1 MKLKCFLTLAITSIL
16 SIGTA
21 TGCVANSNPTTES
34 NTTANEAIAQNPC
47 AGNPCAGNPCA
58 GNPCA
63 GNPCAGNPCA
73 GKNPCA
79 GNPCAGKNP
88 CASKNPCA
96 GNPCAGKNYQ
106 ARIYTK
112 NDVAIDGTDPVA
124 YFNES
129 KPVQGSSQYKHQWK
143 GTTWYFSSA
152 ENRDLF
158 AQSPE
163 KYAPQYG
170 GYCAFAMANGDL
182 VPIDPE
188 AWSIVDGKLY
198 LNYNQQVKSRWEKD
212 IPGYIAKADQKWSE
226 LANN

>member
-34 NTTANEAIAQNPC
+34 NTTANEAIAQ
-47 AGNPCAGNPCA
+47 
-58 GNPCA
+58 
-63 GNPCAGNPCA
+63 
-73 GKNPCA
+73 
-79 GNPCAGKNP
+79 
-88 CASKNPCA
+88 NPCA